1 MDLSFPGLGLEFEI
15 SSTAFEIAGLPI
27 YWYGIIIAFAF
38 LTAVVLGIQSCKKF
52 NLEPD
57 NILDLV
63 LFAAPAAIIGARLYF
78 VIFSWD
84 QYKDDLVRILR
95 IRDGGLAIYG
105 GIIAAI
111 LVAWI
116 YSKKKKIPPLHLI
129 DFGVP
134 YLALG
139 QAIGRWGNFVN
150 QEAFGTMT
158 TLPWRMNGAVP
169 NQYLLNT
176 SATIDLSKWGVH
188 PTFLYESLW
197 DFAVFAFLI
206 FFRRKKKLDGEVLSL
221 YLILYGVGRFLIEGL
236 RTDSLYLGSFR
247 VSQLLSALLVVV
259 FIAIFIYMRVRKNM
273 AGEDEPVTLGQS
285 QYGELLMKLKA
296 EEEQEAEDLENAEDG
311 EDAEHTKDAPEDEDS
326 EDTEKSGEEP
336 DADGDEQEKAEEQDI
351 EAEDAAADDTT
362 LDLGD
367 INDDI

>member
-1 MDLSFPGLGLEFEI
+1 MDFSFPGLGLEFEM
-15 SSTAFEIAGLPI
+15 SRTAFEIAGLPV

-38 LTAVVLGIQSCKKF
+38 LAAVVLGLQSCKKF
-52 NLEPD
+52 DLEPD

-84 QYKDDLVRILR
+84 QYKDDLVRIFK

-105 GIIAAI
+105 GVIAAI

-134 YLALG
+134 YLVLG

-150 QEAFGTMT
+150 QEAYGTMT
-158 TLPWRMNGAVP
+158 TLPWRMNGTVAD
-169 NQYLLNT
+169 QYLLST
-176 SATIDLSKWGVH
+176 SAMIDLSKWGVH

-206 FFRRKKKLDGEVLSL
+206 FFRRKKKQDGEVLSL
-221 YLILYGVGRFLIEGL
+221 YLILYGVGRFMIEGL

-247 VSQLLSALLVVV
+247 VSQLLSALLVVAFV
-259 FIAIFIYMRVRKNM
+259 AVFIYMRARKNK
-273 AGEDEPVTLGQS
+273 AAEEEPVTLGQS

-296 EEEQEAEDLENAEDG
+296 EEEQDAEDIDEEQHAEDKQDVQ
-311 EDAEHTKDAPEDEDS
+311 ESVQEA
-326 EDTEKSGEEP
+326 
-336 DADGDEQEKAEEQDI
+336 DADEVKD
-351 EAEDAAADDTT
+351 
-362 LDLGD
+362 
-367 INDDI
+367 DDI